1 MKISIKKYN
10 FLALL
15 ISAIILLSISASCGT
30 CKMEKE
36 SFVLTQNTPF
46 TVKSSYC
53 QKWVSGIKEGGSGLD
68 IYAIINDISEGV
80 TLKEFYFR
88 GKSVDVKTSKDPVFE
103 GYYKN
108 DINKSVIMD
117 NNSIIE
123 ATNTPPKIS
132 PFKLENNEA
141 VLSYDYNNKVYYHKI
156 LNIEEK
162 QIIAY
167 PSMAPDNKL

>member
-10 FLALL
+10 FLALF

-46 TVKSSYC
+46 TVKSCYC
-53 QKWVSGIKEGGSGLD
+53 QKWVSGIKEGGSGLN

-88 GKSVDVKTSKDPVFE
+88 GKSVDVKTSKDLIFK

-108 DINKSVIMD
+108 DINKGVIMD

-123 ATNTPPKIS
+123 AANTPPKIS

>member
-10 FLALL
+10 FLALF
-15 ISAIILLSISASCGT
+15 ISAIILLSITTGCGT

-46 TVKSSYC
+46 TVKNSYC
-53 QKWVSGIKEGGSGLD
+53 QKWVAGIKEGGSGLN

-80 TLKEFYFR
+80 TLKKFYFR
-88 GKSVDVKTSKDPVFE
+88 GKSVDVKTSKDLIFK

-108 DINKSVIMD
+108 DTNKGVIMD
-117 NNSIIE
+117 NNLLIE
-123 ATNTPPKIS
+123 AANTPPKIS

-141 VLSYDYNNKVYYHKI
+141 ILSYDYNNKVYYHKI

-162 QIIAY
+162 QTIAY

>member
-10 FLALL
+10 FLTLF

-53 QKWVSGIKEGGSGLD
+53 QNYVSGIKEGGSGLD
-68 IYAIINDISEGV
+68 IYAIIDDISEGV

-88 GKSVDVKTSKDPVFE
+88 GKSVDVKTSKDLIFK

-108 DINKSVIMD
+108 DTNKGVVMD
-117 NNSIIE
+117 NNLLIE
-123 ATNTPPKIS
+123 AANTPPKIS

-162 QIIAY
+162 QTIAY

>member
-10 FLALL
+10 FLALF
-15 ISAIILLSISASCGT
+15 ISAIILLSITTGCGT

-36 SFVLTQNTPF
+36 SFLLTQNTPF
-46 TVKSSYC
+46 TVKNSYC
-53 QKWVSGIKEGGSGLD
+53 QKWVAGIKEGGSGLN

-80 TLKEFYFR
+80 TLKKFYFR
-88 GKSVDVKTSKDPVFE
+88 GKSVDVKTSKDPIFK
-103 GYYKN
+103 GNY
-108 DINKSVIMD
+108 INKSVIMG

-123 ATNTPPKIS
+123 ASNIPPKIS

>member
-10 FLALL
+10 FLALFM
-15 ISAIILLSISASCGT
+15 STIILLSITNSCGT

-36 SFVLTQNTPF
+36 PFVLTQNAPF
-46 TVKSSYC
+46 TVKNSYC
-53 QKWVSGIKEGGSGLD
+53 QKWVAGIKEGGSGLN

-80 TLKEFYFR
+80 TLKKFYFR
-88 GKSVDVKTSKDPVFE
+88 GKSVDVKTSKDPIFK
-103 GYYKN
+103 GNY
-108 DINKSVIMD
+108 INKSVIMG

-123 ATNTPPKIS
+123 AANIPPKIS

>member
-10 FLALL
+10 FLALF

-88 GKSVDVKTSKDPVFE
+88 GKSVDVKTSKDPIFK
-103 GYYKN
+103 GNY
-108 DINKSVIMD
+108 INKSVIMG

-123 ATNTPPKIS
+123 AANIPPKIS

>member
-10 FLALL
+10 FLALFM
-15 ISAIILLSISASCGT
+15 STIILLSITNSCGT

-36 SFVLTQNTPF
+36 PFVLTQNTPF
-46 TVKSSYC
+46 TVKNSYC
-53 QKWVSGIKEGGSGLD
+53 QKWVAGIKEGGSGLN
-68 IYAIINDISEGV
+68 IYAIINDIPEGV

-88 GKSVDVKTSKDPVFE
+88 GKSVDVKTSKDPIFVA
-103 GYYKN
+103 YYKD
-108 DINKSVIMD
+108 DINKGVIMD
-117 NNSIIE
+117 NNPTNE
-123 ATNTPPKIS
+123 AANIPPEIS

-141 VLSYDYNNKVYYHKI
+141 ILSYDYNNKVYYHKI

-162 QIIAY
+162 QTIAY

>member
-1 MKISIKKYN
+1 MVI
-10 FLALL
+10 
-15 ISAIILLSISASCGT
+15 CMM
-30 CKMEKE
+30 KMEKE

-88 GKSVDVKTSKDPVFE
+88 GKSVDVKTSKDLIFK

-108 DINKSVIMD
+108 DTNKGVIMD
-117 NNSIIE
+117 NNLLIE
-123 ATNTPPKIS
+123 AANTPPKIS

-141 VLSYDYNNKVYYHKI
+141 ILSYDYNNKVYYHKI

-162 QIIAY
+162 QTIAY

>member
-10 FLALL
+10 FLALF
-15 ISAIILLSISASCGT
+15 ISAIILLSISASWGT

-88 GKSVDVKTSKDPVFE
+88 GKSVDVKTSKDLIFK

-108 DINKSVIMD
+108 DTNKGAIMD
-117 NNSIIE
+117 NNLLIE
-123 ATNTPPKIS
+123 AANTPPKIS

-162 QIIAY
+162 QIITY

>member
-10 FLALL
+10 FLALF

-88 GKSVDVKTSKDPVFE
+88 GKSVDVKTSKDLIFK

-108 DINKSVIMD
+108 DTNKGVIMD
-117 NNSIIE
+117 NNLLIE
-123 ATNTPPKIS
+123 AANTPPKIS

>member
-10 FLALL
+10 FLALF
-15 ISAIILLSISASCGT
+15 ISAIILLSITTGCGT

-46 TVKSSYC
+46 TVKNSYC
-53 QKWVSGIKEGGSGLD
+53 QKWVAGIKEGGSGLN

-80 TLKEFYFR
+80 TLKKFYFR
-88 GKSVDVKTSKDPVFE
+88 GKSVDVKTSKDPIFK
-103 GYYKN
+103 GNY
-108 DINKSVIMD
+108 INKSVIMG

>member
-10 FLALL
+10 FLALF

-68 IYAIINDISEGV
+68 IYAIIDDISEGV

-88 GKSVDVKTSKDPVFE
+88 GKSVDVKTSKDLIFK

-108 DINKSVIMD
+108 DTNKGVIMD
-117 NNSIIE
+117 NNLLIE
-123 ATNTPPKIS
+123 AANTPPKIS

>member
-10 FLALL
+10 FLTLF

-53 QKWVSGIKEGGSGLD
+53 QKWVSGIKEGGSGLN

-88 GKSVDVKTSKDPVFE
+88 GKSVDVKTSKDLIFK

-108 DINKSVIMD
+108 DTNKGVVMD
-117 NNSIIE
+117 NNLLIE
-123 ATNTPPKIS
+123 AANTPPKIS

>member
-30 CKMEKE
+30 CKTEKE

-46 TVKSSYC
+46 TVKNSYC
-53 QKWVSGIKEGGSGLD
+53 QKWVAGIKEGGSGLN

-88 GKSVDVKTSKDPVFE
+88 GKSVDVKTSKDPIFR

-108 DINKSVIMD
+108 DINKGVIMD

-123 ATNTPPKIS
+123 AANTPLKIS

-141 VLSYDYNNKVYYHKI
+141 ILSYDYNNKVYYHKI

-162 QIIAY
+162 QTIAY

>member
-10 FLALL
+10 FLALF
-15 ISAIILLSISASCGT
+15 ISAIILLSITTGCGT

-46 TVKSSYC
+46 TVKNSYC
-53 QKWVSGIKEGGSGLD
+53 QKWVAGIKEGGSGLN

-88 GKSVDVKTSKDPVFE
+88 GKSVDVKTSKDPIFK

-108 DINKSVIMD
+108 DINKGVIMD

-123 ATNTPPKIS
+123 AANTPPKIS

-141 VLSYDYNNKVYYHKI
+141 ILSYDYNNKVYYHKI

-162 QIIAY
+162 QTIAY